1 VLALL
6 VAVAGGAVLTAVA
19 GARRT
24 DTAYPRFLRASSA
37 ADVFVS
43 PAGVGVGGY
52 YGALARLPEVAAVA
66 PVVVLNVQPGGRF
79 AADAAG
85 AEAPLDGRFGHSLEV
100 PKVLAGRLP
109 RPGRRDEIAVNQIGA
124 ARLHLKVGSSLTVRA
139 IPNPGPS
146 GAGGAGE
153 GSARPRRLTER
164 LVGVIVTRSSVS
176 PVTNFDKAPFF
187 LASTALWH
195 YLGPGYVG
203 ADGAFVKLRPGTT
216 PGAFGARAHSLARRF
231 PRTGGEVFVADEGAQ
246 AAVIERSIRP
256 EAVALALF
264 AAVLAITALL
274 AVGQAATRV
283 LAARSLD
290 NSTLA
295 ALGMTRGQLMSAGL
309 IEVSVTAA
317 VGAVAAA
324 AVAVAASPL
333 MPIGAARLAEPDP
346 GISGDAPVLA
356 VGAGAIVALL
366 ALRAAWPAWR
376 LASAGA
382 AGRRGVP
389 AAAGKRSQV
398 AAWLAGTGAP
408 VTVSAGVRH
417 ALEPGRGRAAVRV
430 RSALAGAT
438 LSVLAVTAAFTFGA
452 NLLHLV
458 NTPRLYGQ
466 RWDVAVDFQ
475 FGTFTPGQAQR
486 QLRKVAGVSGWT
498 FGNHGII
505 AIGGLVVPA
514 IGLTWGKGPL
524 LSPTLL
530 QGRPPRTS
538 NEIVLGTSTLRRI
551 GRRVGQMVTV
561 TISGRRLT
569 DRIVGRAAFPNFG
582 QGGFTPTDL
591 GQGAETTAAVLRPQ
605 LPGGRPGFEFALV
618 RFAPGPRKA
627 ANIASFRRSMAGICQ
642 AAQLPACVV
651 TDQRPNGILNY
662 ASIDRTPQLLAALL
676 AVLGLAVLGQFV
688 VVSGRQRRQDFAI
701 LKTLGLLRRQLTL
714 ITSWQVTTLTLLA
727 LLAGLPL
734 GIAAGRW
741 SWALFA
747 TSLGIPAGAITPAS
761 LILLMVPTVILIANA
776 VAFWPGRATARLLPA
791 QVLRTE

>member
-1 VLALL
+1 MPAVLRLVAHELRARWRRWAVLALL

-295 ALGMTRGQLMSAGL
+295 ALGMTRGQLMSAG
-309 IEVSVTAA
+309 
-317 VGAVAAA
+317 
-324 AVAVAASPL
+324 
-333 MPIGAARLAEPDP
+333 
-346 GISGDAPVLA
+346 
-356 VGAGAIVALL
+356 
-366 ALRAAWPAWR
+366 
-376 LASAGA
+376 
-382 AGRRGVP
+382 
-389 AAAGKRSQV
+389 
-398 AAWLAGTGAP
+398 
-408 VTVSAGVRH
+408 
-417 ALEPGRGRAAVRV
+417 
-430 RSALAGAT
+430 
-438 LSVLAVTAAFTFGA
+438 
-452 NLLHLV
+452 
-458 NTPRLYGQ
+458 
-466 RWDVAVDFQ
+466 
-475 FGTFTPGQAQR
+475 
-486 QLRKVAGVSGWT
+486 
-498 FGNHGII
+498 
-505 AIGGLVVPA
+505 
-514 IGLTWGKGPL
+514 
-524 LSPTLL
+524 
-530 QGRPPRTS
+530 
-538 NEIVLGTSTLRRI
+538 
-551 GRRVGQMVTV
+551 
-561 TISGRRLT
+561 
-569 DRIVGRAAFPNFG
+569 
-582 QGGFTPTDL
+582 
-591 GQGAETTAAVLRPQ
+591 
-605 LPGGRPGFEFALV
+605 
-618 RFAPGPRKA
+618 
-627 ANIASFRRSMAGICQ
+627 
-642 AAQLPACVV
+642 
-651 TDQRPNGILNY
+651 
-662 ASIDRTPQLLAALL
+662 
-676 AVLGLAVLGQFV
+676 
-688 VVSGRQRRQDFAI
+688 
-701 LKTLGLLRRQLTL
+701 
-714 ITSWQVTTLTLLA
+714 
-727 LLAGLPL
+727 
-734 GIAAGRW
+734 
-741 SWALFA
+741 
-747 TSLGIPAGAITPAS
+747 
-761 LILLMVPTVILIANA
+761 
-776 VAFWPGRATARLLPA
+776 
-791 QVLRTE
+791 

>member
-1 VLALL
+1 MLALL

-37 ADVFVS
+37 TDVFVS
-43 PAGVGVGGY
+43 PAGVGIG
-52 YGALARLPEVAAVA
+52 AAVA

-109 RPGRRDEIAVNQIGA
+109 LPGRRDEIAVNQIGA
-124 ARLHLKVGSSLTVRA
+124 ARLHLKVGSSLIMRA
-139 IPNPGPS
+139 IPNPGPP
-146 GAGGAGE
+146 GAGGAGK
-153 GSARPRRLTER
+153 GSAHLRRLTER

-195 YLGPGYVG
+195 YLGPGYVV
-203 ADGAFVKLRPGTT
+203 ADGTFVKLRPGTT

-264 AAVLAITALL
+264 ATVLAITALL
-274 AVGQAATRV
+274 TVGQAATRL

-295 ALGMTRGQLMSAGL
+295 ALGMTRGQLMSAAL

-333 MPIGAARLAEPDP
+333 MPIGAAQLAEPDP
-346 GISGDAPVLA
+346 GISGDVPVLA
-356 VGAGAIVALL
+356 AGAVAIVALL
-366 ALRAAWPAWR
+366 TLRAAWPAWR

-382 AGRRGVP
+382 AGRRGAP

-408 VTVSAGVRH
+408 VTV
-417 ALEPGRGRAAVRV
+417 RAQ
-430 RSALAGAT
+430 
-438 LSVLAVTAAFTFGA
+438 
-452 NLLHLV
+452 H
-458 NTPRLYGQ
+458 
-466 RWDVAVDFQ
+466 
-475 FGTFTPGQAQR
+475 

-514 IGLTWGKGPL
+514 IGLTRGKGPL

-530 QGRPPRTS
+530 QGRPPHAN

-551 GRRVGQMVTV
+551 GRHVGQKVTV

-605 LPGGRPGFEFALV
+605 LPGGRPGYEFALV
-618 RFAPGPRKA
+618 RFAPGPRQA
-627 ANIASFRRSMAGICQ
+627 ANIASFQRSMAGICQ

-651 TDQRPNGILNY
+651 TDQRPNGITNY
-662 ASIDRTPQLLAALL
+662 ASIDRTPQVLAALL

-701 LKTLGLLRRQLTL
+701 LKTLGLLRRQLTS
-714 ITSWQVTTLTLLA
+714 ITGWQVTTLTLLA
-727 LLAGLPL
+727 LAGLPL

-741 SWALFA
+741 SWTLFA
-747 TSLGIPAGAITPAS
+747 TSLGIPAGAITPAWV
-761 LILLMVPTVILIANA
+761 ILLMVPTAILIANA

-791 QVLRTE
+791 QALRTE